1 MIPLAVQAGNEGRG
15 FPVAV
20 GCVVDQALAPLTPA
34 VEAGHVGGGTCLV
47 QEDEALAVH
56 VALTDPPALTLA
68 RHVRTVLLGCP
79 QALFLCVRP
88 SRCSISATVERAF
101 TSIPRSCS
109 VSRISLSVIPGRLVA
124 IDRSVSA

>member
-1 MIPLAVQAGNEGRG
+1 MITITGIPDHDETETAITFDWNLRSRS
-15 FPVAV
+15 
-20 GCVVDQALAPLTPA
+20 T
-34 VEAGHVGGGTCLV
+34 GTRK
-47 QEDEALAVH
+47 DEALAVH

-79 QALFLCVRP
+79 QAFFLCVRP

-109 VSRISLSVIPGRLVA
+109 ASRIFLSVIPGRLVA
-124 IDRSVSA
+124 IDRRVSA